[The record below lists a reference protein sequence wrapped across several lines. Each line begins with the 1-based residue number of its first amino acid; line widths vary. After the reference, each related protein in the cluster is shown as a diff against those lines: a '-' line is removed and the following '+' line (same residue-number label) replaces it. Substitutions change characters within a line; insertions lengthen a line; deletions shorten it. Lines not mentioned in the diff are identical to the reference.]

1 MGSGKGGK
9 NNYCTNVIKAKHRA
23 KKQKKIETMYSI
35 TQAGYQGWLADGNK
49 GSFENFL
56 EAQAKVSDKQYLI
69 EKIVAELQKMSITNL
84 KEILDVIYDR
94 NF

>member
-1 MGSGKGGK
+1 MKTRSK
-9 NNYCTNVIKAKHRA
+9 NNYCKNVIKAKHQD
-23 KKQKKIETMYSI
+23 KKKRIKIETIYSI

-56 EAQAKVSDKQYLI
+56 EAQAKISDKQHLI
-69 EKIVAELQKMSITNL
+69 EKIVAALKQMSISEL
-84 KEILDVIYDR
+84 KELLDVIYDR

>member
-1 MGSGKGGK
+1 MGSRARK

-23 KKQKKIETMYSI
+23 KKQRKIETMYSM
-35 TQAGYQGWLADGNK
+35 TEAGYQGWLADGNK

-69 EKIVAELQKMSITNL
+69 EKILAELKQMSITNL

>member
-1 MGSGKGGK
+1 MGSRKASK

-35 TQAGYQGWLADGNK
+35 TEPGYQAWLADGNK

-69 EKIVAELQKMSITNL
+69 ELILAELKKMSITDL
-84 KEILDVIYDR
+84 KQILDVIYDR

>member
-1 MGSGKGGK
+1 MSSK
-9 NNYCTNVIKAKHRA
+9 NNYCKNVIKAKHRG
-23 KKQKKIETMYSI
+23 KKKRIKIETIYSI
-35 TQAGYQGWLADGNK
+35 TQAGYQGWLADGNR

-69 EKIVAELQKMSITNL
+69 EKILAELKGMNITEL